1 MKIGSKGS
9 AAAPRLQPDFVRY
22 PGLAKPHPG
31 LNSDRCSAAKSGAPR
46 SDTSTLHLPFF
57 GSTLAAM
64 RYNRLAV
71 AT

>member
-31 LNSDRCSAAKSGAPR
+31 LNSDRCSAAKSVLPVLTHQLFIYR
-46 SDTSTLHLPFF
+46 SLDQPLPQ
-57 GSTLAAM
+57 
-64 RYNRLAV
+64 
-71 AT
+71 